1 MTTSIEKT
9 LGEVPLSGDSHH
21 FISHPESRKLLIIMS
36 ATGTK
41 PGHFNLWKM
50 RADIPHNQLYLRTPQ
65 NDWYQH
71 GIPGLGKDFETT
83 IESIKT
89 IIKANGCDEIYTC
102 GSSMGGYGALL
113 FGLALDA
120 TILAFSA
127 EIRLKMPFS
136 RSIKMMPKDAKVRFV
151 SLVEQMATS
160 KKDIHLY
167 LGEYDPVDLYCN
179 SLAVKHPKVSIS
191 TFPFDEHTV
200 MRTMAF
206 EGTLLP
212 TILALVENQPLP
224 ATQHDGSALDKPGY
238 ADAFFK
244 GWRQFRRGKFSEA
257 LGFLKTALEIHPS
270 SSRCSYLLAK
280 ILIKQGDVFSAL
292 KYASMAASLSPT
304 VEEHQVFFAHC
315 LRKCGFLEESLAAH
329 KRIQTTWPDAAR
341 SYFDAGQV
349 WTSKKMHKNAYA
361 NFTEAVRVD
370 PSNASFL
377 KLQKLSLSRL
387 EKTAP

>member
-212 TILALVENQPLP
+212 TILALVKTNPCLRPNMTEAPWTSRAMP
-224 ATQHDGSALDKPGY
+224 M
-238 ADAFFK
+238 
-244 GWRQFRRGKFSEA
+244 RFSKA
-257 LGFLKTALEIHPS
+257 GDS
-270 SSRCSYLLAK
+270 SGVANSPKRS
-280 ILIKQGDVFSAL
+280 VFSRPPSRSTRL
-292 KYASMAASLSPT
+292 
-304 VEEHQVFFAHC
+304 
-315 LRKCGFLEESLAAH
+315 LRGVA
-329 KRIQTTWPDAAR
+329 IYW
-341 SYFDAGQV
+341 
-349 WTSKKMHKNAYA
+349 
-361 NFTEAVRVD
+361 
-370 PSNASFL
+370 
-377 KLQKLSLSRL
+377 QKS
-387 EKTAP
+387 